1 MKSANDIK
9 VFKARTDAL
18 FNGLMIFSIA
28 VCVLP
33 IWPLLRSGI
42 SGIDELITFVILAAT
57 TLMMISFYT
66 HTYYRI
72 DGDELRWRSSIL
84 FGKFSVSSILKVVV
98 NQTLWVGT
106 KPATARNGVIIYYNK
121 YDEIYFSPADNEAF
135 VAALLEINPEIEVVR
150 K

>member
-42 SGIDELITFVILAAT
+42 SGIEELITFVILAAT
-57 TLMMISFYT
+57 TLMMISFYP

-72 DGDELRWRSSIL
+72 DGDALRWRSSIL
-84 FGKFSVSSILKVVV
+84 FGKFSVSSIREVVV

>member
-42 SGIDELITFVILAAT
+42 SGIEELITFVILTAT